1 MTDGD
6 VARTLDTYTAR
17 SFKSPPPRRQTVPAR
32 PADRTSDVQGGPA
45 NSEFIRMGVRA
56 YPPVAAYR

>member
-17 SFKSPPPRRQTVPAR
+17 SFKSPPPRRQTGR
-32 PADRTSDVQGGPA
+32 PHFCGSDFRGGPA

>member
-17 SFKSPPPRRQTVPAR
+17 SFKSPPPRRQTGR
-32 PADRTSDVQGGPA
+32 DRTSDFRGGPA